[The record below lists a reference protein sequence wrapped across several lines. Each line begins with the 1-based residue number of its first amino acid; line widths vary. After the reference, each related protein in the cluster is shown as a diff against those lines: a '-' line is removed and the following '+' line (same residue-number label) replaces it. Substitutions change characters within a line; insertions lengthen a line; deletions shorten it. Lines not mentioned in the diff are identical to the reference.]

1 MSIKV
6 INSGLMTTIQ
16 DKGRMGYQAS
26 GMQVSGDMDRYSA
39 SIANALVGNE
49 GDAPLLE
56 CTYMGPELEADEDVL
71 VAVAGGEP
79 KVLVDNK
86 PAHAY
91 ESLIL
96 HKGQHLKVSS
106 MEEGTRAY
114 IAVDG
119 GIDVPLVMGSH
130 STNLKLGIGGAEGT
144 KLYNGEVLK
153 TGKPTD
159 LAKAIIAGK
168 SHIRHTDHEYMTH
181 HHLWG
186 ENHNGDIYEI
196 RIVLG
201 PQDDYF
207 TSEAIDAL
215 NGAVYTIS
223 NDSDRMGYRLEG
235 EVIQRATQRDMITD
249 GIVFGSIQV
258 PPNGQP
264 IIMMADHQTTG
275 GYPKVA
281 TVISADLPLLAQCS
295 PGSKISFKVISVEE
309 AQEIYVKFRLAM
321 KEQIALMDKEAE
333 DVTEEEEA
341 VKAEDAKKMEW
352 PDRRPGVRNYNLK
365 IDGQLFH
372 VSVEEIK

>member
-49 GDAPLLE
+49 DDAPLLE
-56 CTYMGPELEADEDVL
+56 CTYLGPELEASEDVL
-71 VAVAGGEP
+71 VAVTGGEP

-86 PAHAY
+86 PVHAY

-96 HKGQHLKVSS
+96 HKGQHLRVAS
-106 MEEGTRAY
+106 MDEGTRAY
-114 IAVDG
+114 IAIDG
-119 GIDVPLVMGSH
+119 GIDVPLVLGSH
-130 STNLKLGIGGAEGT
+130 STNLKLGIGGAEGS
-144 KLYNGEVLK
+144 KLYNGEVLN
-153 TGKPTD
+153 TGRPTD
-159 LAKAIIAGK
+159 LAKAIISGK
-168 SHIRHTDHEYMTH
+168 SNIRHTDHEYMSH
-181 HHLWG
+181 HHLWQ
-186 ENHNGDIYEI
+186 ENNHGDSHEI

-207 TSEAIDAL
+207 TPEAVKAL
-215 NGAVYTIS
+215 DGAVYTIS
-223 NDSDRMGYRLEG
+223 NESDRMGYRMEG
-235 EVIQRATQRDMITD
+235 EAIQRATQRDMITD

-275 GYPKVA
+275 GYPKIA
-281 TVISADLPLLAQCS
+281 TVISADLPLLAQCA

-309 AQEIYVKFRLAM
+309 AQDIYIKFREAL
-321 KEQIALMDKEAE
+321 KEQIALMDKDSKE
-333 DVTEEEEA
+333 
-341 VKAEDAKKMEW
+341 EW

-365 IDGQLFH
+365 IDGQLFQ

>member
-16 DKGRMGYQAS
+16 DNGRMGYQAS

-39 SIANALVGNE
+39 SIANALVGND
-49 GDAPLLE
+49 GDAALLE
-56 CTYMGPELEADEDVL
+56 CTYLGPELEASEDVL
-71 VAVAGGEP
+71 VAVTGGEP
-79 KVLVDNK
+79 KVLVDNQ

-96 HKGQHLKVSS
+96 HKGQHLKVAS

-114 IAVDG
+114 IAIDG
-119 GIDVPLVMGSH
+119 GIDVPLVLGSH
-130 STNLKLGIGGAEGT
+130 STNLKLGIGGADGS
-144 KLYNGEVLK
+144 KLYNGEVLN
-153 TGKPTD
+153 TGEPSE
-159 LAKAIIAGK
+159 LAKSILSGQY
-168 SHIRHTDHEYMTH
+168 HVRHTDHEFMQH
-181 HHLWG
+181 HHLWH
-186 ENHNGDIYEI
+186 ENHPGDSHEI

-207 TSEAIDAL
+207 TPEAVKAL
-215 NGAVYTIS
+215 DGAVYTIS
-223 NDSDRMGYRLEG
+223 NESDRMGYRLEG
-235 EVIQRATQRDMITD
+235 EVIHRATQKDMITD

-275 GYPKVA
+275 GYPKIA

-295 PGSKISFKVISVEE
+295 PGSKITFKVISVEE
-309 AQEIYVKFRLAM
+309 AQDIYISFRKALQ
-321 KEQIALMDKEAE
+321 EQIALMD
-333 DVTEEEEA
+333 EEA
-341 VKAEDAKKMEW
+341 AEEW

-365 IDGQLFH
+365 IDGQLFR
-372 VSVEEIK
+372 VSVEQIK